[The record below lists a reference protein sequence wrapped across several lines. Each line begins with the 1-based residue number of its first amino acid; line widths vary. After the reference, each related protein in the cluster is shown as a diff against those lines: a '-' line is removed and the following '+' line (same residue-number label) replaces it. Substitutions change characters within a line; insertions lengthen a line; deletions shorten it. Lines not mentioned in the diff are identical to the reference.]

1 MKLKCSLLIL
11 FAFAVA
17 GCHFNKPGSE
27 FGKNPASPDTI
38 RHNRLSANKK
48 RDYILMIDQ
57 AKMSAIKDT
66 VITVPVRRR
75 MRYMVVPVK
84 LTNRTAQNM
93 VYIDYS
99 CSWEMIF
106 YTDSRD
112 IWVEAQPCQKN
123 ISQSCYVAAH
133 SSKTFMLTLIM
144 AKTAKPGTKFRCSMF
159 LFDVTGNGQFPEFDR
174 ALYKNNPDNPIWS
187 NTVVVP

>member
-1 MKLKCSLLIL
+1 MKLKFTLLIS
-11 FAFAVA
+11 FVFAVT
-17 GCHFNKPGSE
+17 GCHFNKPGSGYAE
-27 FGKNPASPDTI
+27 NAAPPDTV
-38 RHNRLSANKK
+38 HYDRLSATKK
-48 RDYILMIDQ
+48 QDYILTIDQ
-57 AKMSAIKDT
+57 SKMSAIKDT
-66 VITVPVRRR
+66 VITVPIRRG

-84 LTNRTAQNM
+84 LTNSTAKNM
-93 VYIDYS
+93 VYIDYN

-123 ISQSCYVAAH
+123 IPESCNLAAH

-144 AKTAKPGTKFRCSMF
+144 AKTAKPGTKFRCGMF
-159 LFDVTGNGQFPEFDR
+159 LFDVTGDGQFPEFDR

-187 NTVVVP
+187 NTVVIP